1 MDEAREDADLALEY
15 QLSVEAQRGKG
26 DDYRPGG
33 VPAVSAEQA
42 MRTLSFRQNRKRGKH
57 GPRRAKPPSIEAVR
71 AKVERLVRAVKRHR
85 EGEPWSGD
93 SH

>member
-71 AKVERLVRAVKRHR
+71 AKVERLVRA
-85 EGEPWSGD
+85 GGD
-93 SH
+93 RCQARSWHVAGT